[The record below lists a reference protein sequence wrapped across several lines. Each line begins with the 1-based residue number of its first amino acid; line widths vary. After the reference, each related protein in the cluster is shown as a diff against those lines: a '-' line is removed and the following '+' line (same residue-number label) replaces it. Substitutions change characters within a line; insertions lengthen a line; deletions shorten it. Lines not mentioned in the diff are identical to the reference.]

1 MIRTILF
8 DLDGTLACMDQNEF
22 IRQYY
27 QTLGQSAASQGISDP
42 KKLLDAVTMG
52 TYAMMQ
58 NDGTMSNEERFWKVF
73 PQAYGEGWQEAVP
86 LLDHFY
92 THEFKDIQS
101 ITTSCAV
108 SRKLLSSLRRKGY
121 TIALATSP
129 VFPRVATEERIRWA
143 SLQPEDFDY
152 ITTYENSH
160 YAKPS
165 REYYREVLTAVGALP
180 EECLMIGNDADED
193 MCTAE
198 WGFSVYLVIDHLL
211 NRSGGDISGYP
222 QGTLKKLAE
231 YLASLP
237 DLRHAYTRMAHYYET
252 DSMGIVH
259 HSNYVRWLEEARVD
273 WMDAVGFG
281 YDAMEQAGISSPVLA
296 VQCEY
301 KSPVHFHD
309 TVRIYVRLT
318 EFTGVRLHVSYE
330 IVDADSGE
338 LRLLG
343 ETSHCFTDRSG
354 RPISLKKACPE
365 AYALYQKQVL

>member
-42 KKLLDAVTMG
+42 KKLLDA
-52 TYAMMQ
+52 
-58 NDGTMSNEERFWKVF
+58 ERFWKVF

-193 MCTAE
+193 M
-198 WGFSVYLVIDHLL
+198 GLFGLSRD
-211 NRSGGDISGYP
+211 RSSAQSQWRGYQRLSPGDS
-222 QGTLKKLAE
+222 
-231 YLASLP
+231 
-237 DLRHAYTRMAHYYET
+237 
-252 DSMGIVH
+252 
-259 HSNYVRWLEEARVD
+259 EEAGRVS
-273 WMDAVGFG
+273 
-281 YDAMEQAGISSPVLA
+281 GISAGPASCLYTDGSILRNRFHGYRPSLQLCA
-296 VQCEY
+296 VAGRGPCRLDGR
-301 KSPVHFHD
+301 S
-309 TVRIYVRLT
+309 RIRL
-318 EFTGVRLHVSYE
+318 
-330 IVDADSGE
+330 
-338 LRLLG
+338 
-343 ETSHCFTDRSG
+343 
-354 RPISLKKACPE
+354 
-365 AYALYQKQVL
+365 

>member
-121 TIALATSP
+121 TWRWLPVP
-129 VFPRVATEERIRWA
+129 VFPRVATEERI
-143 SLQPEDFDY
+143 P
-152 ITTYENSH
+152 
-160 YAKPS
+160 
-165 REYYREVLTAVGALP
+165 
-180 EECLMIGNDADED
+180 
-193 MCTAE
+193 
-198 WGFSVYLVIDHLL
+198 
-211 NRSGGDISGYP
+211 
-222 QGTLKKLAE
+222 
-231 YLASLP
+231 
-237 DLRHAYTRMAHYYET
+237 
-252 DSMGIVH
+252 
-259 HSNYVRWLEEARVD
+259 
-273 WMDAVGFG
+273 
-281 YDAMEQAGISSPVLA
+281 
-296 VQCEY
+296 
-301 KSPVHFHD
+301 
-309 TVRIYVRLT
+309 
-318 EFTGVRLHVSYE
+318 
-330 IVDADSGE
+330 
-338 LRLLG
+338 LG
-343 ETSHCFTDRSG
+343 ES
-354 RPISLKKACPE
+354 PA
-365 AYALYQKQVL
+365 